1 MEGVDVRIGVTDTPK
16 ELVVD
21 LGDGDRDAVRA
32 DIEAALA
39 GSAAVLW
46 LTDKDG
52 RTIGVPA
59 QRIAYVEIG
68 RPDGGRTIGF
78 AADR

>member
-1 MEGVDVRIGVTDTPK
+1 MAGVDVRIGVTDTPK

-21 LGDGDRDAVRA
+21 LGDGDRDAVRS

-39 GSAAVLW
+39 GSATVLW

>member
-1 MEGVDVRIGVTDTPK
+1 MDGVDVRIGVTDTPK

-21 LGDGDRDAVRA
+21 LGDADRDAVRA
-32 DIEAALA
+32 DLDAALA
-39 GSAAVLW
+39 GTMAVLW

-52 RTIGVPA
+52 RTVGVPA
-59 QRIAYVEIG
+59 QRIAYAELG
-68 RPDGGRTIGF
+68 RPEGGRTIGF